1 MKSLLEKGSRCFK
14 GAGAIPYAPFLGLLL
29 VATGCSENG
38 LAPLRAAT
46 YPPDFHYLTR
56 GEIQTTMGDFA
67 RSVDALDGI
76 LSQEG
81 GAGPED
87 RDAVVGILEKLRLQ
101 AMHLEAGET
110 SNHPAIHEDAPRFIR
125 DVDRALL
132 AAKREPPDYSWT
144 GRIAGSCTACHAP
157 RHPGAS

>member
-1 MKSLLEKGSRCFK
+1 MASLCENRSRRSG
-14 GAGAIPYAPFLGLLL
+14 GARANPNALLL
-29 VATGCSENG
+29 VLLLATTGCSENG
-38 LAPLRAAT
+38 LAPLRTAT

-56 GEIQTTMGDFA
+56 SEIQTTMADFA

-76 LSQEG
+76 LSQAG

-101 AMHLEAGET
+101 AGNLEAGET
-110 SNHPAIHEDAPRFIR
+110 SNHPGIHEDAPRFVR
-125 DVDRALL
+125 DIDRALL